1 MKFVGGTAMGHRF
14 ERILGILLVLVL
26 RGERAV
32 SAAELARRFEV
43 SPRTIQRDL
52 AALAAAGV
60 PVYAERGRAGGV
72 RLVEGY
78 VLPPLMFS
86 HGEASALLLG
96 LALLRRLHARP
107 FPDELDT
114 AEGKLLA
121 ALPAALRATLTRA
134 ERIIGVEETP
144 DDIFHPEPD
153 HRPSP
158 AGTGDGASTAVQESA
173 TLTIFVRAILD
184 GSPVR
189 LRYHSPYRG
198 GEDGVVV
205 PLGVI
210 WDRDRWYLAGRQD
223 NQARGARLWRADR
236 VAEIA
241 PLRARDANH
250 PAFDVRALLG
260 RRWLRAAMKE
270 WRQRA
275 PVAIR
280 LAPVQADLLRRDWY
294 YRHARFERIAEDAVV
309 MTFGENNRAT
319 VLELLRWLGP
329 GAELLEP
336 AEWRAVMREDLQRM
350 LERYTPAPDAPSA
363 QRQP

>member
-1 MKFVGGTAMGHRF
+1 MKQRF

-26 RGERAV
+26 RGGRAIP
-32 SAAELARRFEV
+32 AAELAGRFEV
-43 SPRTIQRDL
+43 STRTIHRDL
-52 AALAAAGV
+52 AALAAAGA
-60 PVYAERGRAGGV
+60 PVYAERGRTGGV

-107 FPDELDT
+107 FPDDLDT
-114 AEGKLLA
+114 AEGKLLL
-121 ALPAALRATLTRA
+121 ALPAALRTTLARA
-134 ERIIGVEETP
+134 DKIIGVEETP
-144 DDIFHPEPD
+144 DDIFHPESG

-158 AGTGDGASTAVQESA
+158 ARTSDGASVSAQESA
-173 TLTIFVRAILD
+173 TLSVFMRAILE
-184 GSPVR
+184 GVSVR
-189 LRYHSPYRG
+189 LRYRSPYRAE
-198 GEDGVVV
+198 EDSVAV
-205 PLGVI
+205 PLGVL
-210 WDRDRWYLAGRQD
+210 WDRDHWYLAGRQD
-223 NQARGARLWRADR
+223 NQARAARLWRPDR

-241 PLRARDANH
+241 PLRAQDGDHAD
-250 PAFDVRALLG
+250 FDVRALLG

-280 LAPVQADLLRRDWY
+280 LSPAQASRLRRDWY

-309 MTFGENNRAT
+309 MTFGEDNRAT

-350 LERYTPAPDAPSA
+350 LERYTSTPDPPPGC
-363 QRQP
+363 RQP

>member
-1 MKFVGGTAMGHRF
+1 MKQRF

-32 SAAELARRFEV
+32 PAAELARRFEV
-43 SPRTIQRDL
+43 STRTIQRDL

-114 AEGKLLA
+114 AGGKLLA

-134 ERIIGVEETP
+134 ERIMGVEETP

-153 HRPSP
+153 HRLSP
-158 AGTGDGASTAVQESA
+158 AGTGDGTSVAAQESA

-184 GSPVR
+184 GAPVR

-198 GEDGVVV
+198 EEDGVVV

-210 WDRDRWYLAGRQD
+210 WDRDRWYLAGRRDTQT
-223 NQARGARLWRADR
+223 RGARLWRADR
-236 VAEIA
+236 VAEIV
-241 PLRARDANH
+241 PLRARSADHAGH
-250 PAFDVRALLG
+250 AAFDVRTLLG

-280 LAPVQADLLRRDWY
+280 LSPAQAERLRRDWY
-294 YRHARFERIAEDAVV
+294 YRRARFERIAEDAVV

-336 AEWRAVMREDLQRM
+336 AAWRDAVREELRQM
-350 LERYTPAPDAPSA
+350 LACYTPAPDPSPARA
-363 QRQP
+363 QP

>member
-1 MKFVGGTAMGHRF
+1 MGHRF

-26 RGERAV
+26 RGGRAM
-32 SAAELARRFEV
+32 SAAALARRFEV
-43 SPRTIQRDL
+43 STRTIRRDL
-52 AALAAAGV
+52 VALAAAGV

-78 VLPPLMFS
+78 VLPPLMLS
-86 HGEASALLLG
+86 PGEASALLLG

-121 ALPAALRATLTRA
+121 ALPAALRATLARA
-134 ERIIGVEETP
+134 EQIIGVEETP

-153 HRPSP
+153 HHP
-158 AGTGDGASTAVQESA
+158 AAARTREAASVAAQENA
-173 TLTIFVRAILD
+173 TLTTFVRAILD
-184 GSPVR
+184 GASVR
-189 LRYHSPYRG
+189 LRYRSPYREE
-198 GEDGVVV
+198 EDDIVV

-210 WDRDRWYLAGRQD
+210 WDRDRWYLAGRPGS
-223 NQARGARLWRADR
+223 QAHGARLWRADR
-236 VAEIA
+236 VAEVA
-241 PLRARDANH
+241 PSRARGVAPAGDA
-250 PAFDVRALLG
+250 AFDVRALLG
-260 RRWLRAAMKE
+260 RRWLRSAMRE

-275 PVAIR
+275 LVVIR
-280 LAPVQADLLRRDWY
+280 LSPAQADRLRRDWY

-309 MTFGENNRAT
+309 MTFGEDNRAT

-336 AEWRAVMREDLQRM
+336 VDWRDAAREELRQM
-350 LERYTPAPDAPSA
+350 LASYTSA
-363 QRQP
+363 SNPP

>member
-1 MKFVGGTAMGHRF
+1 MKQRF

-43 SPRTIQRDL
+43 STRTIQRDL

-134 ERIIGVEETP
+134 ERIMGVEETP

-153 HRPSP
+153 HRPAP
-158 AGTGDGASTAVQESA
+158 GGGGAAEAAQESA

-184 GSPVR
+184 GAPVR

-198 GEDGVVV
+198 EEDGVVV

-210 WDRDRWYLAGRQD
+210 WDRDRWYLAGRRDTQT
-223 NQARGARLWRADR
+223 RGARLWRADR

-241 PLRARDANH
+241 PLRARGAGSAEGAN
-250 PAFDVRALLG
+250 FDVRALLG

-270 WRQRA
+270 WRRRV

-280 LAPVQADLLRRDWY
+280 LSSAQADRLRRDWY
-294 YRHARFERIAEDAVV
+294 YRHAHFERIDEDTVV
-309 MTFGENNRAT
+309 MTFGEGNRAT

-336 AEWRAVMREDLQRM
+336 AAWRDAAREELRQM
-350 LERYTPAPDAPSA
+350 LACYTPTPDPPRPRA
-363 QRQP
+363 QP

>member
-1 MKFVGGTAMGHRF
+1 MKQRF

-26 RGERAV
+26 RGGRAIP
-32 SAAELARRFEV
+32 AAELARRFEV
-43 SPRTIQRDL
+43 STRTIHRDL

-78 VLPPLMFS
+78 VLPPLMLS

-114 AEGKLLA
+114 AEGKLLL
-121 ALPAALRATLTRA
+121 ALPGALRATLARA
-134 ERIIGVEETP
+134 ERIIGVEAVP
-144 DDIFHPEPD
+144 DDIFHPEPAA
-153 HRPSP
+153 RPATAAAEEP
-158 AGTGDGASTAVQESA
+158 AAARESA
-173 TLTIFVRAILD
+173 TLSVFMRAILD
-184 GSPVR
+184 GALVR
-189 LRYHSPYRG
+189 LRYRSPYRQ
-198 GEDGVVV
+198 EDYVAV

-210 WDRDRWYLAGRQD
+210 WDRDRWYLAGREHGR
-223 NQARGARLWRADR
+223 ARGTHLWRADR

-241 PLRARDANH
+241 PLRARNADSAEG
-250 PAFDVRALLG
+250 ADFDVRALLG
-260 RRWLRAAMKE
+260 RRWLRAAMNE
-270 WRQRA
+270 WRQHA
-275 PVAIR
+275 LVAIR
-280 LAPVQADLLRRDWY
+280 LSPAQADRLRRDWY

-309 MTFGENNRAT
+309 MTFGENNRST

-329 GAELLEP
+329 EAELLEP
-336 AEWRAVMREDLQRM
+336 ADWRDAAREELRQM
-350 LERYTPAPDAPSA
+350 LARYTPAPDPPPA